1 MSNFIEVK
9 SPTGIALVNTDL
21 IYKAMKLNNNNSILY
36 FTNGEKLEVEIS
48 LASVAKL
55 LELQD

>member
-1 MSNFIEVK
+1 MSKFIEVK
-9 SPTGIALVNTDL
+9 SQTGIVLVNTEL

-36 FTNGEKLEVEIS
+36 FTNGDKLEVEIS
-48 LASVAKL
+48 LTSVAKL